1 MVLPTLCRLDE
12 RLCMNNRDKILQ
24 AACELFYRNGYLATS
39 IDDILDEVHVSKSNF
54 YYHFK
59 TKEDLGIAVVTM
71 RKEEFFHILAETLC
85 KSGASPRERLHLFF
99 SWMQECQASRQRK
112 HGCPFGNLVIE
123 VADHNERLRCKLSE
137 IFFSFTAR
145 LAELIAEGQDRGEFR
160 RDLDPVAAA
169 GLVVQTI
176 QGMYL
181 MSRCQQ
187 SAETIHNSVQLLL
200 HLLESTPEP
209 SGRN

>member
-1 MVLPTLCRLDE
+1 
-12 RLCMNNRDKILQ
+12 MNNRDRILQ

-39 IDDILDEVHVSKSNF
+39 IDDILAEVHVSKSNF

-71 RKEEFFHILAETLC
+71 RKEELLNVLAETLC
-85 KSGASPRERLHLFF
+85 KSGVSPRERLHLFF
-99 SWMQECQASRQRK
+99 NWMLERQTAHLRK

-123 VADHNERLRCKLSE
+123 IANHSERLRCKLSE

-145 LAELIAEGQDRGEFR
+145 FAELIAEGQDRGEFR
-160 RDLDPVAAA
+160 QDIDPVAAA

-181 MSRCQQ
+181 MSRCHQ
-187 SAETIHNSVQLLL
+187 SAETMQNSVRLLL
-200 HLLESTPEP
+200 RLLEAASP
-209 SGRN
+209 SSAEG

>member
-1 MVLPTLCRLDE
+1 MS
-12 RLCMNNRDKILQ
+12 NRDKILQ
-24 AACELFYRNGYLATS
+24 AACELFYRNGYRATS
-39 IDDILDEVHVSKSNF
+39 IDDIIAAVHVSKSNF

-71 RKEEFFHILAETLC
+71 RKEEFLSVLAGTLC
-85 KSGASPRERLHLFF
+85 KTEASPMERLQLFF
-99 SWMQECQASRQRK
+99 TWMQECQSAHLRK

-123 VADHNERLRCKLSE
+123 IADHSERLRCKLSE

-145 LAELIAEGQDRGEFR
+145 FAELIADGQDRGEFR
-160 RDLDPVAAA
+160 RDIDPVAAA

-181 MSRCQQ
+181 MSKCHQ
-187 SAETIHNSVQLLL
+187 SAEAIENSIRLLL
-200 HLLESTPEP
+200 RLLEKTPESP
-209 SGRN
+209 ARV